1 MLESA
6 AVRSHDRPYVL
17 ANVAMS
23 ADGKIATADGAF
35 ASFTSRLDRDRVDQ
49 LRAGVDAVLIGAG
62 TLRAE
67 DPPLQIRD
75 PARRRARREAG
86 CDELLSLAI
95 LSASCQLP
103 VQARVFAEPAL
114 ERYLL
119 TTEDAPRPLLPG
131 LAERATVLRHGRGRV
146 DLRTALADLRSRG
159 IKRLLVEGG
168 GEVNAT
174 FLAED
179 LLDELYLTLCPV
191 IVGGTAA
198 PTPVGGEGFA
208 RDTLRRARLDS
219 VERRGGELFLR
230 YSFPSSP

>member
-6 AVRSHDRPYVL
+6 AVRAHDRPYVL

-35 ASFTSRLDRDRVDQ
+35 ASFASRLDRDRVDQ

-75 PARRRARREAG
+75 PARRRARREEG
-86 CDELLSLAI
+86 RDELLSLAI
-95 LSASCQLP
+95 LSASCELP
-103 VQARVFAEPAL
+103 AGARVFTEPAR

-119 TTEDAPRPLLPG
+119 TTEGAPRPLPPELT
-131 LAERATVLRHGRGRV
+131 ERATVLRHGRGRV
-146 DLRTALADLRSRG
+146 DLRTALADLKSRG
-159 IKRLLVEGG
+159 IERLLVEGG
-168 GEVNAT
+168 GEVNAA
-174 FLAED
+174 FLTED

-191 IVGGTAA
+191 IIGGIAA
-198 PTPVGGEGFA
+198 PTPVGGEGFT
-208 RDTLRRARLDS
+208 RSTLRRARLES
-219 VERRGGELFLR
+219 MERRGGELFLR
-230 YSFPSSP
+230 YLFPSSP